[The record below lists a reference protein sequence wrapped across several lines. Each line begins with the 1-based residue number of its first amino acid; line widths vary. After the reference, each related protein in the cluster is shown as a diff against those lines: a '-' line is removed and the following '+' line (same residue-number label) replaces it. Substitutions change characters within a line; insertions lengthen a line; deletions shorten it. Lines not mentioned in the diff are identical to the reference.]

1 MLNELTISN
10 FALINEIT
18 IKFDEG
24 LNIFTGTTGVGKS
37 LILGALNFLL
47 GSRAT
52 NDIVG
57 SGSNDVSVSGL
68 FFIKSDQIRQCIKE
82 HIDEINVEEEEI
94 ILQRNLDHKGRNR
107 CKINNQPITVSLL
120 REIGDILV
128 NIHGQHEHESLTDPL
143 QQLSILDSFGKLG
156 DLRTEY
162 SGIYSKALE
171 REKFLYSLND
181 SNGKRKKQIDLYNY
195 EINEIDSCSLQ
206 PKEDEYLEAERY
218 ILANSEKIQNVLSL
232 CSNNLYESDN
242 SIIAG
247 LKEISNELSK
257 IVDVDKGFENTS
269 EQCNQAMYQLED
281 IASTLRN
288 DVEKYN
294 YDPERLE
301 QIEERLEII
310 RGLKRKYGDSIE
322 DILSSCEKSK
332 VKLEQLL
339 KDDEDVEIVE
349 AELKQLK
356 KAVVSAGKDLTQ
368 YRKKTGKKLS
378 TLIKKELMDLGF
390 ANGRFDICVSNI
402 DSDDSGETELEKASC
417 SGFDS
422 IEFMFSSNP
431 GENLK
436 PLRKIASGGE
446 ISRIMLALKRH
457 LAMADQTPVLVFD
470 EIDANIGG
478 RMGRIIG
485 EKLKLVAQS
494 HQIVCITHLPQI
506 ASYAEQH
513 FKVDKT
519 VKNNKTFV
527 AIDQLSSKD
536 RLEEIAEMIR
546 GDEKSN
552 VTRKQAKEMMD
563 DAKKFAKQMS
573 TS

>member
-57 SGSNDVSVSGL
+57 SDSNEVYVSGL

-107 CKINNQPITVSLL
+107 CKINNQPITVTLL

-171 REKFLYSLND
+171 REKFLYSLNN
-181 SNGKRKKQIDLYNY
+181 SNGERKKQIDLYNY
-195 EINEIDSCSLQ
+195 EINEIDSCCLQ
-206 PKEDEYLEAERY
+206 HKEDEHLEAERY

-257 IVDVDKGFENTS
+257 IVDVDKGFKNTS

-288 DVEKYN
+288 DIEKYN

-322 DILSSCEKSK
+322 DILSSCEMSK

-349 AELKQLK
+349 TELKQLK

-527 AIDQLSSKD
+527 AIDQLSSKE

-546 GDEKSN
+546 GAEKSD

-573 TS
+573 TT

>member
-1 MLNELTISN
+1 MLNELFISN
-10 FALINEIT
+10 FALIDEIT

-52 NDIVG
+52 NDIVRVG
-57 SGSNDVSVSGL
+57 KNDVSVSGL
-68 FFIKSDQIRQCIKE
+68 FFIKSDQVRQCIKE
-82 HIDEINVEEEEI
+82 HIDEFDDNEEEV
-94 ILQRNLDHKGRNR
+94 ILHRNLDQKGRNR
-107 CKINNQPITVSLL
+107 CNLNNQPITVSLL
-120 REIGDILV
+120 RGIGDLLV
-128 NIHGQHEHESLTDPL
+128 NIHGQHEHESLTDQL
-143 QQLSILDSFGKLG
+143 QQLSILDSFGKLD
-156 DLRTEY
+156 DLRIEY

-171 REKFLYSLND
+171 KDKLLYTLND
-181 SNGKRKKQIDLYNY
+181 SNGERKQQIDLYNY
-195 EINEIDSCSLQ
+195 EINEIESCCLQ
-206 PKEDEYLEAERY
+206 PKEDEHLEAERY
-218 ILANSEKIQNVLSL
+218 ILANAEKIQNALSL

-257 IVDVDKGFENTS
+257 IMDVDKGFENAS

-281 IASTLRN
+281 IAGTLRN
-288 DVEKYN
+288 NIEKYN

-301 QIEERLEII
+301 QIDERVEII

-322 DILSSCEKSK
+322 NILSHCEISK

-339 KDDEDVEIVE
+339 EDDKDVEVVE
-349 AELKQLK
+349 AELDHLK
-356 KAVVSAGKDLTQ
+356 KAVVDVGQDLTQ
-368 YRKKTGKKLS
+368 YRKKAGKKLS
-378 TLIKKELMDLGF
+378 TLIKKELIDLGF
-390 ANGRFDICVSNI
+390 ANGRFDISVSTI
-402 DSDDSGETELEKASC
+402 DNTDSGKAELEDASC

-422 IEFMFSSNP
+422 VEFMFSSNP
-431 GENLK
+431 GEELK

-457 LAMADQTPVLVFD
+457 LALADKTPVLVFD

-485 EKLKLVAQS
+485 EKMKLVAQS
-494 HQIVCITHLPQI
+494 HQVVCITHLPQI

-527 AIDQLSSKD
+527 SIDMLSTKE

-546 GDEKSN
+546 GDEKTD
-552 VTRKQAKEMMD
+552 VTRKQAKEMLD
-563 DAKKFAKQMS
+563 DANKFSKQMA
-573 TS
+573 TV